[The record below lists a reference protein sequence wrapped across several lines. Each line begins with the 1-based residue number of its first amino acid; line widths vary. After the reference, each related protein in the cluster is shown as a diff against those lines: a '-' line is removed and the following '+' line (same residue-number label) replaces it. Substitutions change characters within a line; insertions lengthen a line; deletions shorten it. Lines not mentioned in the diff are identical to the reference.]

1 MDYKEQII
9 NYLNDLSYLKRGH
22 IKVVQ
27 VAKDTNYS
35 MYQSSEVLE
44 DLFQDGKLQKRYEVI
59 DINTALN
66 YGCFKH
72 KNDIPN
78 EYVTDDGI
86 ELRLGYNAK
95 IKVFYRFPNAH
106 ERITL

>member
-9 NYLNDLSYLKRGH
+9 NYLNNLSYLKRGH

-44 DLFQDGKLQKRYEVI
+44 DLYHDGKLQKRYEVI
-59 DINTALN
+59 DIDTALN

-72 KNDIPN
+72 RNDIPD
-78 EYVTDDGI
+78 EYVTDDGV
-86 ELRLGYNAK
+86 ELKIGYNGK
-95 IKVFYRFPNAH
+95 IKIFYRYPNAH
-106 ERITL
+106 EKL